1 MSVLCMSTVAG
12 EKTDPSKM
20 YRMNNEGKIVRTFQS
35 KGYQSKVTVAC
46 QHGAKLTEEYE
57 EDVKVT
63 LFFSKQ
69 KRLDG
74 FEELLEGIKQA
85 GIIKNTKQ
93 IVHLEVVKVDEK
105 KKQIGIV
112 VKDIP
117 RR

>member
-1 MSVLCMSTVAG
+1 MAVLCIASVAG
-12 EKTDPSKM
+12 EKIDPSKT
-20 YRMNNEGKIVRTFQS
+20 YRINKDGKTVRTFES
-35 KGYQSKVTVAC
+35 KGYQESVTVAC
-46 QHGAKLTEEYE
+46 RNGAKITEEYE

-69 KRLDG
+69 KTMDG
-74 FEELLEGIKQA
+74 FVEILEGIKHA